1 MLTPYGVKNNVSM
14 ALSMRE
20 GSWSHKFTSRAKLPT
35 MRGACKMSCPDCRA
49 ADYISTQT
57 QPCAWCGF
65 KKERVLQAQAMKLW
79 FLSEATEAGG
89 VIALGEDE
97 PDYSTLTEA
106 VGGYI
111 EYVPASMFGGQMF
124 EYTPAAEFQPT
135 WLINGSVSGKVLQV
149 IVNEEGK
156 LQGLSKNKL
165 CTKWTYPNDVL
176 VGNVIFQI
184 EVC

>member
-1 MLTPYGVKNNVSM
+1 M

-20 GSWSHKFTSRAKLPT
+20 GTWSHKFTSRAKLPT
-35 MRGACKMSCPDCRA
+35 MRGACK
-49 ADYISTQT
+49 
-57 QPCAWCGF
+57 
-65 KKERVLQAQAMKLW
+65 MKLW

-184 EVC
+184 EVCL